1 MGGKP
6 MTPSSVNLYD
16 HVYGDFESTAEA
28 AVRQE
33 AYGEDLGQSS
43 WLTAGEWLAF
53 ADQLG
58 IRPGAEVLEVGSG
71 SGGPAVYLA
80 AARGFRV
87 TGVDINE
94 HGVRNARAL
103 AEGRGLADRVGF
115 EVVDAGKPLPF
126 PAERFDAIIS
136 NDAMCHIPNRLA
148 VLRDWHRVLRPGGRA
163 LFTDAMV
170 LTGVASHEEL
180 AIRSS
185 IGFYLIVPPGANEAL
200 LAEAGFTVRAVQ
212 DVTANEVEVA
222 SRWLQARARHRAAL
236 VAREGE
242 ANFEGLQRFL
252 SCVHALSVERR
263 LSRFAYLAGKTV
275 EVS

>member
-1 MGGKP
+1 L
-6 MTPSSVNLYD
+6 S
-16 HVYGDFESTAEA
+16 
-28 AVRQE
+28 
-33 AYGEDLGQSS
+33 
-43 WLTAGEWLAF
+43 
-53 ADQLG
+53 
-58 IRPGAEVLEVGSG
+58 
-71 SGGPAVYLA
+71 
-80 AARGFRV
+80 
-87 TGVDINE
+87 
-94 HGVRNARAL
+94 
-103 AEGRGLADRVGF
+103 DRVGF

-126 PAERFDAIIS
+126 PAERFDAVIS

-212 DVTANEVEVA
+212 DVTDNEVQVA

-252 SCVHALSVERR
+252 SCVHTLSAERR
-263 LSRFAYLAGKTV
+263 LSRFAYLAEKAV
-275 EVS
+275 EVSPRAVEPVA